1 MLTPDKDRRRSL
13 LRENEALK
21 RKLEEKDHL
30 IKKLRWKIQYLKRK
44 LFGGGQGEKI
54 SDDQLQLIFTQL
66 GEALE
71 ELEGLQGE
79 LKEKEVAG
87 YRRGKK
93 KDRAREPRI
102 PDHLEV
108 VEEVIIPEEVQ
119 CDPDAWER
127 IGEEV
132 TEELDFEPPRFFK
145 RKIIRPKYVRR
156 SKAGGKPLIAKLP
169 ARVIPKSIAS
179 PRLIASILVS
189 KYADHLPLY
198 RQEKIF
204 AQRYGV
210 LVPRQRMCDW
220 IGQVIDNYLGLIY
233 RSIRKGLFE
242 GDYIQID
249 ETPIPYVEKGGMGKS
264 RKGYFWVFGHPNGN
278 VCFDWQLGRSNCA
291 AESALKGYTGGLMQS
306 DGYAV
311 YDKLSK
317 QFGSVQLG
325 CWAHA
330 RRKFYNALELGQM
343 EAALYLAQ
351 IRKLYKIERS
361 LPEDPEKIQA
371 IRNKQSRPIIDKIH
385 KLLQKDLHQPA
396 KVEEPLQEAI
406 NYARSQ
412 WPKLTAYLKYPQTR
426 IDNNRAEQSIRPC
439 KLGVK
444 NWLFIGH
451 PTTGHRSAVIYTLI
465 ESCKRHGIEP
475 QAYLTDLLERLPAMT
490 NHEAEELTPDKWEA
504 PGLKKAI

>member
-1 MLTPDKDRRRSL
+1 
-13 LRENEALK
+13 
-21 RKLEEKDHL
+21 
-30 IKKLRWKIQYLKRK
+30 
-44 LFGGGQGEKI
+44 
-54 SDDQLQLIFTQL
+54 
-66 GEALE
+66 
-71 ELEGLQGE
+71 
-79 LKEKEVAG
+79 
-87 YRRGKK
+87 
-93 KDRAREPRI
+93 
-102 PDHLEV
+102 
-108 VEEVIIPEEVQ
+108 
-119 CDPDAWER
+119 
-127 IGEEV
+127 
-132 TEELDFEPPRFFK
+132 
-145 RKIIRPKYVRR
+145 
-156 SKAGGKPLIAKLP
+156 
-169 ARVIPKSIAS
+169 
-179 PRLIASILVS
+179 
-189 KYADHLPLY
+189 
-198 RQEKIF
+198 
-204 AQRYGV
+204 
-210 LVPRQRMCDW
+210 MCDW

-291 AESALKGYTGGLMQS
+291 AQSALKGYTGGLMQS
-306 DGYAV
+306 DGLPVRGTQTGYAV

-396 KVEEPLQEAI
+396 KVREPLQEAI
-406 NYARSQ
+406 NYAHSQ

-490 NHEAEELTPDKWEA
+490 NHEAEKLTPDKVGSPGPKKGGLDLTRLKVVCCQA
-504 PGLKKAI
+504 PPWPFSLQRRATPDAYSIATKVQEYKVNMDGQERQDIGDGVSGIFLSHFPPLCSPPPFLCHAVDLRRRRMCPLWLIHPNSYFPTIQAMQT